1 MKLKWIDAIGDWNPQ
16 ILREIKG
23 RVKSRNLLIASVIS
37 LVGQFLLFIAFQS
50 QLPVENSY
58 GDPVSNRYC
67 TGVKNYYRPD
77 CLKDSFDNFIIN
89 WPQWWLDLFLWM
101 SVIGIFGLLVAG
113 TYMLISDLAQEERR
127 GTLNFIRLSPQS
139 SKNILVGKIIGV
151 PILLYAIAALGIPLH
166 LWAGISGHIP
176 PLLILAFYAVLAAS
190 CIFFYSG
197 GLLFALFSSGFS
209 GFQPWLGSGL
219 VLMFLWLTCVK
230 PIMSTPG
237 DWLNLFSP
245 YLLLPYLTDASNVGG
260 QYWFSYLEMNS
271 LQWFNLKLGASIV
284 SVLGFILANYALW
297 TYWIW
302 QSLQRRFPNPTKT
315 ILSKAQSYLL
325 IACFESIGLGFAI
338 QVPRWAG
345 NSPSHNI
352 TNLNFLLVFNLC
364 LFLGLIITLSPQR
377 QSLVDWARYRR
388 QRATDGKKFWKSSL
402 IKDLVWAE
410 KSPALV
416 AIAINVFLSS
426 TILIPWILLWSDY
439 TRKMA
444 GIGSVIISATLIIIY
459 ALVAQIM
466 LLTKTRKQMQW
477 AAGAV
482 SALIVLPPVICGVLL
497 MSPEKHP
504 ALWLFSAFPW
514 IAMENASATT
524 IFLSFLAQLGAITL
538 CSFQLTRQL
547 KTVGES
553 ATKALFEGR
562 NSLPS
567 S

>member
-1 MKLKWIDAIGDWNPQ
+1 MKLKWIDPIGDWNPQ

-23 RVKSRNLLIASVIS
+23 RVKPRNLLIAGAIS

-50 QLPVENSY
+50 QLPVENRY
-58 GDPVSNRYC
+58 GGTVTNRYC
-67 TGVKNYYRPD
+67 TGAKSYYQPD

-113 TYMLISDLAQEERR
+113 TYMLIGDLAQEERR

-139 SKNILVGKIIGV
+139 SQNILVGKIIGV

-176 PLLILAFYAVLAAS
+176 PLLIFGFYAVLAAS

-219 VLMFLWLTCVK
+219 VFMFLWFTCVK
-230 PIMSTPG
+230 PVMNTPG
-237 DWLNLFSP
+237 DWLSLFSP
-245 YLLLPYLTDASNVGG
+245 YVLLPYLTDASNVGDR
-260 QYWFSYLEMNS
+260 YWFSYLEINR
-271 LQWFNLKLGASIV
+271 LQWFNLKLGISIV
-284 SVLGFILANYALW
+284 SLLSFTLANYALW

-315 ILSKAQSYLL
+315 ILSKAQSYLV
-325 IACFESIGLGFAI
+325 IACFEAIGLGFAMQI
-338 QVPRWAG
+338 PRWG
-345 NSPSHNI
+345 GSSSYNMTSL
-352 TNLNFLLVFNLC
+352 NLLLVFNLC
-364 LFLGLIITLSPQR
+364 LFLALITTLSPQR

-388 QRATDGKKFWKSSL
+388 QKVTNRNKFWNSSL
-402 IKDLVWAE
+402 VKDLVWAE

-416 AIAINVFLSS
+416 AIAINLVIASS
-426 TILIPWILLWSDY
+426 ILIPWVLLWADSDK
-439 TRKMA
+439 KMA
-444 GIGSVIISATLIIIY
+444 GIASVVISATLTLIY
-459 ALVAQIM
+459 AVVAQLM
-466 LLTKTRKQMQW
+466 LLTRTRKQMQW

-497 MSPEKHP
+497 LSPDKHP
-504 ALWLFSAFPW
+504 ALWLFSPFPW
-514 IAMENASATT
+514 LAIENASAMTV
-524 IFLSFLAQLGAITL
+524 FLSLLAQLGAITL
-538 CSFQLTRQL
+538 CSFQLNRQL
-547 KTVGES
+547 KTAGES
-553 ATKALFEGR
+553 ASKALFEGR
-562 NSLPS
+562 NSFPTS
-567 S
+567 